1 MADGPVTELPTIKQ
15 PERPIAPK
23 PPEVKA
29 PEKPRGQ
36 GEQKIIERIDKDG
49 NPDQVLKDIAEG
61 QPSHG
66 ETGKTPFE
74 QFLNDEAVGDKTPIV
89 GGEIISSTATRA
101 GETSNH
107 PAQERGWL
115 SAITS
120 AYGKQEVSISDRQKN
135 VQEIVNAAMAAG
147 VPKEKIG
154 GHLKSLGIT
163 AVSHEQVATQSAT
176 GTTSSESSQQTLS
189 EDRIKAYLSGI
200 SLQIPKVK
208 EGSLTQ
214 SQLQAVI
221 NEAKVAGVPV
231 DRIKSALEAQG
242 VNVVPAQESKDQQ
255 STPKATEQ
263 PVQEKTKPET
273 TGVDE
278 KTQAFQ
284 QQIES
289 FLRVVSSDP
298 ALQRT
303 LQVYREK
310 TKTTETDMQI
320 LTKMAQSMYEV
331 IHKSAM
337 PREAL
342 VDSLNTS
349 NVDEYIQ
356 TFDSENPQRLRD
368 RVASTSKVRQITE
381 QELIDGGQ
389 PDQAAGFVWFKGNA
403 PRPPNAREVRFYIN
417 ASPEGTLTVAEKL
430 AKISDQLDQYG
441 MRLQYKFRKDFE
453 EYTRTD
459 TCVAYLYMPEATTPE
474 QKANSD
480 QWLGVVKDGM
490 GRLPQDALRP
500 QSSFFT
506 NQIAE
511 GVSFVEDTRD
521 EFGKK
526 GESYTSRITKTIAET
541 CGEFA
546 GQYDS
551 LTPEAMQAISARA
564 ATKLRQLN
572 YI

>member
-1 MADGPVTELPTIKQ
+1 MTDGPITELPKVTQ
-15 PERPIAPK
+15 PEKPVSPK
-23 PPEVKA
+23 PPEVKV
-29 PEKPRGQ
+29 PEKPIGQ
-36 GEQKIIERIDKDG
+36 DEQKIIERIDKDG
-49 NPDQVLKDIAEG
+49 NPDQVLEDIAGG
-61 QPSHG
+61 QTPT
-66 ETGKTPFE
+66 ETGKTTLQ
-74 QFLNDEAVGDKTPIV
+74 QFLDTAAENEKTPIV
-89 GGEIISSTATRA
+89 GGEIISPTAIKV
-101 GETSNH
+101 GETSSQ

-115 SAITS
+115 SAITN
-120 AYGKQEVSISDRQKN
+120 AHGKQDVPIADRQKN
-135 VQEIVNAAMAAG
+135 VQEIVDAAIAAG
-147 VPKEKIG
+147 VPREKIG
-154 GHLKSLGIT
+154 EHLKSLGIT
-163 AVSHEQVATQSAT
+163 AVPREQAATQSAT
-176 GTTSSESSQQTLS
+176 GTPASESNKNALS
-189 EDRIKAYLSGI
+189 EERVRAYLSEI
-200 SLQIPKVK
+200 TLQIPKVK

-214 SQLQAVI
+214 VQLQAVI
-221 NEAKVAGVPV
+221 NEAKAAGVPV

-242 VNVVPAQESKDQQ
+242 VNVVPAQENKSQQ

-273 TGVDE
+273 TEVAEGI
-278 KTQAFQ
+278 QAFQ

-303 LQVYREK
+303 LRVYREK

-320 LTKMAQSMYEV
+320 LAKMAQSMYEV
-331 IHKSAM
+331 IHKSGM

-342 VDSLNTS
+342 VDSLHAS

-356 TFDSENPQRLRD
+356 TFDSENPQRLRE

-441 MRLQYKFRKDFE
+441 MRLQFKFRKDFE

-459 TCVAYLYMPEATTPE
+459 TCVAYLYMPETTTPK
-474 QKANSD
+474 QKAISD

-490 GRLPQDALRP
+490 GRLPKDALRP

-506 NQIAE
+506 NQLAE

-521 EFGKK
+521 ESGKK

-541 CGEFA
+541 CGELA